1 MSRVTEVNSSAM
13 NGAAPEQ
20 DGMSPTPH
28 ITVQGFL
35 ASIVESSDD
44 AIVSKTLDG
53 TVTSW
58 NRAAERI
65 FGYSADEM
73 IGQPISKLA
82 VPGHAE
88 DMVRIL
94 EKLSQ
99 GQRIEHYETTRRT
112 KDGRTINVSLSVSPI
127 RDETGKIIGAAK
139 IARDITERK
148 RTEEQNATL
157 LEEIRQSSNR
167 KDEFLCMLAH
177 ELRNPLAPLRNAV
190 HLLYLRGNDP
200 AVVARV
206 RDMMDRQ
213 ITHLG
218 RLVEDLV
225 DVSRITRGTI
235 NLNRERTDLARLARL
250 TTEDQREIFQ
260 NSGITIETRL
270 PEIPV
275 WVHGDRTRLTQVLEN
290 LLENARKF
298 TQTGGRIEIEVVAD
312 LSRQEAVMQ
321 VRDTGIGVDPA
332 LLPQIFEPFTQ
343 ADRSLDR
350 KRGGLGLG
358 LALVKRLVEL
368 HDGTVS
374 AHSAGNEKG
383 AEFTVRLP
391 LQDEP
396 MALSES
402 RPSPAST
409 TRHVRVLVVED
420 NRDSAESLRMM
431 LATQGYEVALAYT
444 GIEGVE
450 AARRVRP
457 DVVICDV
464 GLPGMDG
471 YAVAQAI
478 RMNPGTAKARLIAV
492 TGYGQNDDRV
502 RALASGFDKH
512 LVKPADPQV
521 LLGLLA

>member
-1 MSRVTEVNSSAM
+1 PAREDEMMSRARELNSSAM

-20 DGMSPTPH
+20 DGMTTPPH

-94 EKLSQ
+94 ERLSQ
-99 GQRIEHYETTRRT
+99 GQRIEHYETIRRT

-148 RTEEQNATL
+148 RFEEQNAAL
-157 LEEIRQSSNR
+157 LEEIRQSSNY

-190 HLLYLRGNDP
+190 HLLHLRGSDP
-200 AVVARV
+200 MVVARV

-225 DVSRITRGTI
+225 DVSRITHGTI

-260 NSGITIETRL
+260 NSGIAIETRL
-270 PEIPV
+270 PEVPV

-298 TQTGGRIEIEVVAD
+298 TQGGGRIEVEVVAD
-312 LSRQEAVMQ
+312 LSRQEAVMR
-321 VRDTGIGVDPA
+321 VRDTGIGVDPEF
-332 LLPQIFEPFTQ
+332 LPRLFEPFTQ

-350 KRGGLGLG
+350 RPGGLGLG
-358 LALVKRLVEL
+358 LTLVKRLVEL

-374 AHSAGNEKG
+374 A
-383 AEFTVRLP
+383 TVP
-391 LQDEP
+391 
-396 MALSES
+396 ATS
-402 RPSPAST
+402 R
-409 TRHVRVLVVED
+409 
-420 NRDSAESLRMM
+420 
-431 LATQGYEVALAYT
+431 
-444 GIEGVE
+444 
-450 AARRVRP
+450 
-457 DVVICDV
+457 
-464 GLPGMDG
+464 
-471 YAVAQAI
+471 
-478 RMNPGTAKARLIAV
+478 
-492 TGYGQNDDRV
+492 GQNSR
-502 RALASGFDKH
+502 S
-512 LVKPADPQV
+512 
-521 LLGLLA
+521 

>member
-1 MSRVTEVNSSAM
+1 MSRLREVYKFRDERCSAR
-13 NGAAPEQ
+13 AR
-20 DGMSPTPH
+20 GMPTTPH
-28 ITVQGFL
+28 MTLEGFL
-35 ASIVESSDD
+35 ASIVESSND

-58 NRAAERI
+58 NHAAERI

-73 IGQPISKLA
+73 IGQPITKLS
-82 VPGHAE
+82 VPGQAE

-99 GQRIEHYETTRRT
+99 GQRIEHYETMRRT

-127 RDETGKIIGAAK
+127 RDATGKIIGAAK

-148 RTEEQNATL
+148 RTEDQNAAL
-157 LEEIRQSSNR
+157 LKEIRQSAR
-167 KDEFLCMLAH
+167 HKDEFLCMLAH

-190 HLLYLRGNDP
+190 HLLHLRGNDP
-200 AVVARV
+200 TVVARV

-218 RLVEDLV
+218 RLIDDLV
-225 DVSRITRGTI
+225 DMSRITRGTI
-235 NLNRERTDLARLARL
+235 KLNRERTDLARLARL

-260 NSGITIETRL
+260 NSGIAIETRL

-298 TQTGGRIEIEVVAD
+298 TQSGGRIEIEVVAD

-321 VRDTGIGVDPA
+321 VRDTGIGVDPE
-332 LLPQIFEPFTQ
+332 LLPRLFEPFTQ

-374 AHSAGNEKG
+374 AHSAGTEQG

-420 NRDSAESLRMM
+420 NRDSAESLRM
-431 LATQGYEVALAYT
+431 LL
-444 GIEGVE
+444 IH
-450 AARRVRP
+450 P
-457 DVVICDV
+457 
-464 GLPGMDG
+464 
-471 YAVAQAI
+471 
-478 RMNPGTAKARLIAV
+478 RLR
-492 TGYGQNDDRV
+492 GG
-502 RALASGFDKH
+502 
-512 LVKPADPQV
+512 
-521 LLGLLA
+521 LGLQRD